1 MKKNTKRVL
10 LLTIFF
16 IFYYLFVTKG
26 CKFLYG
32 SVLDWN
38 CQHYLIPDYF
48 RKLFYETGKLL
59 PNFAL
64 NLGGGQN
71 IYNLSYYGFLSPV
84 ILISYLLPFVSMK
97 NYIII
102 SSILLIYFSVILFY
116 KWIST
121 KFDDK
126 MSFIST
132 VIFLLS
138 TPLLFHTHRHIMFIN
153 YMPFLIL
160 GLIGVDKYFEQNK
173 KSLLT
178 LSVFLIIMSSYFFS
192 VGALVGI
199 VIYGIYIYIKRN
211 DNITFK
217 SFLIDGFKFLI
228 PIFIGVLSSMVI
240 LLPTFMALLSGR
252 GESSVVIDYARLFI
266 PNINIKYILY
276 NTYSPGLTSV
286 IFFSIIYLIINMKR
300 ENKFLAILFLLITI
314 FPIFMF
320 VLNGGMYINSKV
332 LIPLLPL
339 YVLIIAISLKEVTTL
354 KKVDYKSLIIF
365 LVICLLITLKNKEVY
380 FILDYIVTFIALLS
394 YNFMKRDNILLS
406 VLIVI
411 FLVSFLASSRS
422 DKLVRSGTD
431 YNPSSVKVLTEYV
444 EKIDDEFYRISNRN
458 GGLGSA
464 NYVVNA
470 SNYKTG
476 IYSSLSNQNYQ
487 DFYYDLIGNNI
498 QNRSR
503 GQLSEP
509 RNLLFNIYMGNKYM
523 MGSYASEL
531 GYTKIKEVDGNYLY
545 VNHDV
550 FPLGYSKTKLMS
562 TKDFNKL
569 TYPYNAEALLNY
581 IIVDNVKSS
590 PYQTN
595 IKPTTLNYTNTY
607 SENIKITKSDNY
619 TVIES
624 LENGILRLK
633 LDSPIKNK
641 LLFIK
646 FDLLEANSC
655 FVGDNAITINGILN
669 KLTCKSWKYQN
680 KNSTF
685 EYTISEKNLDM
696 LEVKF
701 DKGTYKISNIELYEA
716 VYDDFVS
723 SYNELSKMK
732 VNSSLTKGDKIV
744 GDIVTN
750 DKGYVNLT
758 IPYDKGFSI
767 YVNGVKTDYI
777 KTNMSFIG
785 FKVGSG
791 SNHIEITYTAPYSNI
806 SKIMSLVGILLFS
819 VELYYE
825 KKCKT
830 ILK

>member
-1 MKKNTKRVL
+1 
-10 LLTIFF
+10 
-16 IFYYLFVTKG
+16 
-26 CKFLYG
+26 
-32 SVLDWN
+32 
-38 CQHYLIPDYF
+38 
-48 RKLFYETGKLL
+48 
-59 PNFAL
+59 
-64 NLGGGQN
+64 
-71 IYNLSYYGFLSPV
+71 
-84 ILISYLLPFVSMK
+84 
-97 NYIII
+97 
-102 SSILLIYFSVILFY
+102 
-116 KWIST
+116 
-121 KFDDK
+121 
-126 MSFIST
+126 
-132 VIFLLS
+132 
-138 TPLLFHTHRHIMFIN
+138 
-153 YMPFLIL
+153 
-160 GLIGVDKYFEQNK
+160 
-173 KSLLT
+173 
-178 LSVFLIIMSSYFFS
+178 MSSYFFS

-464 NYVVNA
+464 NYAVNA

-655 FVGDNAITINGILN
+655 SVGDNAITINGILN

-685 EYTISEKNLDM
+685 EYTISEKDLDT

>member
-1 MKKNTKRVL
+1 M
-10 LLTIFF
+10 
-16 IFYYLFVTKG
+16 
-26 CKFLYG
+26 
-32 SVLDWN
+32 
-38 CQHYLIPDYF
+38 
-48 RKLFYETGKLL
+48 
-59 PNFAL
+59 
-64 NLGGGQN
+64 
-71 IYNLSYYGFLSPV
+71 

-178 LSVFLIIMSSYFFS
+178 LSVFLVIMSSYFFS

-266 PNINIKYILY
+266 PNLNIKYILY

-300 ENKFLAILFLLITI
+300 ENKFLAILFLLITT
-314 FPIFMF
+314 FPMFMF

-411 FLVSFLASSRS
+411 FLVSFLTSSRS

-487 DFYYDLIGNNI
+487 YFYYDLIGNNI

-523 MGSYASEL
+523 MGSYVSEL

-550 FPLGYSKTKLMS
+550 FPLGYLKTKLMS

-624 LENGILRLK
+624 LKNGVLRLK
-633 LDSPIKNK
+633 LDSPMKNK

-655 FVGDNAITINGILN
+655 SVGDNAITINGILN

-685 EYTISEKNLDM
+685 EYTISEKDLDT

-723 SYNELSKMK
+723 SYSELSEMK

>member
-1 MKKNTKRVL
+1 
-10 LLTIFF
+10 
-16 IFYYLFVTKG
+16 
-26 CKFLYG
+26 
-32 SVLDWN
+32 
-38 CQHYLIPDYF
+38 
-48 RKLFYETGKLL
+48 
-59 PNFAL
+59 
-64 NLGGGQN
+64 
-71 IYNLSYYGFLSPV
+71 
-84 ILISYLLPFVSMK
+84 
-97 NYIII
+97 
-102 SSILLIYFSVILFY
+102 
-116 KWIST
+116 
-121 KFDDK
+121 
-126 MSFIST
+126 
-132 VIFLLS
+132 
-138 TPLLFHTHRHIMFIN
+138 
-153 YMPFLIL
+153 
-160 GLIGVDKYFEQNK
+160 
-173 KSLLT
+173 
-178 LSVFLIIMSSYFFS
+178 
-192 VGALVGI
+192 
-199 VIYGIYIYIKRN
+199 
-211 DNITFK
+211 
-217 SFLIDGFKFLI
+217 
-228 PIFIGVLSSMVI
+228 
-240 LLPTFMALLSGR
+240 
-252 GESSVVIDYARLFI
+252 
-266 PNINIKYILY
+266 
-276 NTYSPGLTSV
+276 
-286 IFFSIIYLIINMKR
+286 
-300 ENKFLAILFLLITI
+300 
-314 FPIFMF
+314 
-320 VLNGGMYINSKV
+320 MYINSKV

-380 FILDYIVTFIALLS
+380 FILDYIVTFIVLLS

-411 FLVSFLASSRS
+411 FLVSFLVFSRS

-523 MGSYASEL
+523 MGSYVSEL

-550 FPLGYSKTKLMS
+550 FPLGYLKTKLMS

-607 SENIKITKSDNY
+607 SENIKITKTDNY

-624 LENGILRLK
+624 LENGVLRLK

-646 FDLLEANSC
+646 FHLLEANSC
-655 FVGDNAITINGILN
+655 SVGDNAITINGILN

-685 EYTISEKNLDM
+685 EYTISEKDLDT

-723 SYNELSKMK
+723 SYSELSEMK

-767 YVNGVKTDYI
+767 YVNGVKTDYV